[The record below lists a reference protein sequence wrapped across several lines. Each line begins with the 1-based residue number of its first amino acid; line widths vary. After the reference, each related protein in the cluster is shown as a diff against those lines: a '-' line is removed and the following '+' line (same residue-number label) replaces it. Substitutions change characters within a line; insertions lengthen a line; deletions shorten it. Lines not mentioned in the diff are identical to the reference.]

1 MNCFLTIG
9 RKYGVYIFSICYF
22 LSILFNLFNLSIL
35 VNPYLGRT
43 EEVLKLLFITCFPS
57 CLLPT
62 VIQ

>member
-22 LSILFNLFNLSIL
+22 LSILFN
-35 VNPYLGRT
+35 PHLGRT